1 MNRVEIALNKMP
13 AGLLREL
20 KGIGE
25 DRVLIS
31 DTYSPTQFRFFEESL
46 FDGHTGVSGHISD
59 LVRNVS
65 NEEGCSVL
73 PMASYYGNVANRRV
87 VAAMQPTGGSTD

>member
-1 MNRVEIALNKMP
+1 L
-13 AGLLREL
+13 GQ
-20 KGIGE
+20 

-31 DTYSPTQFRFFEESL
+31 DTDSPTHFRFFEESL
-46 FDGHTGVSGHISD
+46 FDGHTGILGHISD
-59 LVRNVS
+59 FVRNVS

-73 PMASYYGNVANRRV
+73 RMASYYGNVANRRV